1 MMKLAEAL
9 QARADLNRE
18 IEQLKN
24 RIYNNALVQEDV
36 NPNED
41 SMELVKEFNKSVAT
55 LQDLIIRI
63 NMTNCQNQIEGK
75 TLTEMIAERD
85 CLKIKIEM
93 YKSLVAT
100 ASSNTTRA
108 TRTEI
113 KILST
118 VNVKE
123 IQKKVDRLAKELRLL
138 DNKIQQANWN
148 IELI

>member
-1 MMKLAEAL
+1 MKLAEAL

-36 NPNED
+36 EPNED

-55 LQDLIIRI
+55 LQDLIVRI
-63 NMTNCQNQIEGK
+63 NITNCQNQIEGK
-75 TLTEMIAERD
+75 TLTELIAERD

-93 YKSLVAT
+93 YKSLVNT
-100 ASSNTTRA
+100 ASSNTARA

-123 IQKKVDRLAKELRLL
+123 IQKKVDRLAKELRLV

-148 IELI
+148 IDLI